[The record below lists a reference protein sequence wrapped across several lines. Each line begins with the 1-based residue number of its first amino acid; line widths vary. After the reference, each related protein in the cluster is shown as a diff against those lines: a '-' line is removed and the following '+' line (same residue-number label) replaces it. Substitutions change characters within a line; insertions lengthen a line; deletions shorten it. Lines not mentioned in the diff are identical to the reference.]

1 MNGVKNDFFR
11 YSNPW
16 LPEPESYGKLVG
28 LFLGLILAR
37 AVFSLVQFSGATYK
51 KSLKD
56 FLIEWLLSH
65 APGNVENEYSSFD
78 ELFVF

>member
-1 MNGVKNDFFR
+1 MIFFR

-16 LPEPESYGKLVG
+16 LPEPESSGKLVG
-28 LFLGLILAR
+28 LFGGLSWPVLSL
-37 AVFSLVQFSGATYK
+37 VLVQFSGATYK